1 MDLFFIF
8 LFKPR
13 QQNTLYL
20 HTKFFRRS
28 KLSIPMKLT
37 RILLVLSVVIAGFII
52 WWVLYGFTTTEQG
65 LPALQVEEADR
76 GEVSQRVIAFGA
88 LQPVQKVTVGSQV
101 SGIIENIY
109 ADFNSEVKR
118 NDVIAQIDPSTFEA
132 EVSSAEA
139 ELESAEAGL
148 ELAQM
153 QHQRVNELREREFV
167 SLSEVDQANATLRQ
181 AEAQVRVRR
190 HDLERAQRELERTTI
205 KAPAD
210 GMVISREVDIGQTVA
225 ASLNAPILFELA
237 SNLSN
242 MWIHANVAEADI
254 GMVEDGQRVQF
265 RVDAHPDRQFD
276 GEVIQVRNAPI
287 IADNVVHYETIIEV
301 DNTDR
306 LLKPGMTTEVYVI
319 TDEREDVIRV
329 RNTALRARLPDNI
342 RPEEPAEE
350 ADMDGLVYVVRE
362 NELESRRVR
371 TGLSDGVYTEILS
384 GIEPGETLAVGLSLT
399 GQSGNE
405 SRSLFSGSQ
414 AQY

>member
-1 MDLFFIF
+1 M
-8 LFKPR
+8 
-13 QQNTLYL
+13 
-20 HTKFFRRS
+20 
-28 KLSIPMKLT
+28 KLS
-37 RILLVLSVVIAGFII
+37 RILFILFILLAGFLV
-52 WWVLYGFTTTEQG
+52 WWFFSGYTTSEQS
-65 LPALQVEEADR
+65 LPPLHVEEADR
-76 GEVSQRVIAFGA
+76 GGVSQRVIAFGA

-109 ADFNSEVKR
+109 ADFNSEVR
-118 NDVIAQIDPSTFEA
+118 RDEVLAQLDPSTFEA

-148 ELAQM
+148 ELARM
-153 QHQRVNELREREFV
+153 DHQRISELRERQFV

-181 AEAQVRVRR
+181 AEAQVRVRQ

-205 KAPAD
+205 KAPTD

-237 SNLSN
+237 ANLSN

-254 GMVEDGQRVQF
+254 GRVEEGQRVQF
-265 RVDAHPDRQFD
+265 RVDAWPERQFD
-276 GEVIQVRNAPI
+276 GDVIQVRNAPI

-301 DNTDR
+301 DNSER
-306 LLKPGMTTEVYVI
+306 LLKPGMTTEVSVI
-319 TDEREDVIRV
+319 TDERDDVIRV

-342 RPEEPAEE
+342 RPPEPVEEEG
-350 ADMDGLVYVVRE
+350 MDGLVYIITE
-362 NELESRRVR
+362 TGLQARRVQ

-384 GIEPGETLAVGLSLT
+384 GIEPGENLAVGLSLT
-399 GQSGNE
+399 GQDANS